1 MKSQKKCSIA
11 VVQLP
16 ANGVPKTSRHMS
28 IVTKCEIKPNLC
40 SKETELSTG
49 SGKHSPC
56 LWLAPSWFLFSV
68 WPSASLA
75 KRFPCHAY
83 PIRLLLPILVLWAS
97 SGPWTPATPS
107 FCFLQTSTPGPIW
120 LFLDVLTR
128 FCKLRAFSGHLPWS
142 PHPLPLSFSIRLPC
156 SVFLSCVWLGFEPR
170 VTCTT
175 LHKALC

>member
-49 SGKHSPC
+49 TGKHSPC

-75 KRFPCHAY
+75 TPTQSGSSSPFLSYEPLLAPEHQ
-83 PIRLLLPILVLWAS
+83 PLLLSASCRCQPQDPFGCSWMSSLDFASWEPSLATSLDLPTLSHCHSQYYYLVLFSLAVCGWGLS
-97 SGPWTPATPS
+97 PES
-107 FCFLQTSTPGPIW
+107 
-120 LFLDVLTR
+120 
-128 FCKLRAFSGHLPWS
+128 RA
-142 PHPLPLSFSIRLPC
+142 
-156 SVFLSCVWLGFEPR
+156 PR
-170 VTCTT
+170 YTK
-175 LHKALC
+175 HSANY